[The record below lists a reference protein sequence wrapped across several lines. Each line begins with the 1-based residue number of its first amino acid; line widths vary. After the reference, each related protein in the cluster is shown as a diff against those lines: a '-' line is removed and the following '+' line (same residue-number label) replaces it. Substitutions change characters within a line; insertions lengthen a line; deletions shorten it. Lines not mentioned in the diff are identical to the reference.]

1 LKDLRKEIKDI
12 EDQLIKFEKESEAKD
27 DKMDHF
33 LKTGI

>member
-1 LKDLRKEIKDI
+1 LKDLRKEISDI
-12 EDQLIKFEKESEAKD
+12 EDQLLKFEKESAAKD